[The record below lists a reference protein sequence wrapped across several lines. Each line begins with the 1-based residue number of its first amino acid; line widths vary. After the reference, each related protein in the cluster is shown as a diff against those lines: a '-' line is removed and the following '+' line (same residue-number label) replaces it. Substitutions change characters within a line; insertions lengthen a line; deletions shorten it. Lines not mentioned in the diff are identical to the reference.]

1 MYNVCIYILCRCDQK
16 SQNWQFLSIN
26 LGKIYYSLRFV
37 LFDLFNSFIVATK
50 RSACFLIMSI
60 NFGHLGSSSRMKNW
74 SITSSASSEP
84 IMPIRNEGS
93 GICSVAS
100 LETSVA
106 MDLARLSCVLARRF
120 LRAVSSASIHR
131 WYPVFG

>member
-1 MYNVCIYILCRCDQK
+1 MFVYIYYVGAVK
-16 SQNWQFLSIN
+16 NHK
-26 LGKIYYSLRFV
+26 LGSFFRLIWAKIYYSLRFV
-37 LFDLFNSFIVATK
+37 LFDLFNLFIVSTK
-50 RSACFLIMSI
+50 RSACVLIVSI
-60 NFGHLGSSSRMKNW
+60 TSGRPRMKNW
-74 SITSSASSEP
+74 SITSSASLSEP